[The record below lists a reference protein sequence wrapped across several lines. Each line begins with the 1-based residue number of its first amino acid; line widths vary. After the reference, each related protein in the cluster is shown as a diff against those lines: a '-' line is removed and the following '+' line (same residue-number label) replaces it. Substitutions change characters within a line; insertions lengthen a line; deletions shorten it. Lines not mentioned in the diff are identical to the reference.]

1 LRNKRLS
8 LHEIPFASAPAR
20 RNPLAMAFDSYRDFV
35 HHLDRAGELKRI
47 SQPVATELEITEL
60 ADREMKSPGGGKA
73 LLIEQPTVNGKVS
86 PFPVAINTMGSW
98 KRMAM
103 SMGAETVDEVAKELG
118 ALMKAKPPAS
128 FKETIK
134 LLGTALDLRH
144 AKPNIVKDGPCK
156 EVIQRFDESGKVGK
170 WESETNA
177 TSSHLPTFP
186 PAHFPSGLVH
196 LPPTFPTP
204 PTLLNLPIQKC
215 WPLDGG
221 RFITLPCVVTKDPDT
236 GERNVGM
243 YRIQIYDDRTTGMH
257 WQLQKV
263 GARHGRRYYETG
275 TRMPVSIFLG
285 GDPMFPFAATAPL
298 PDGLDEFL
306 LAGYLRKKSVELV
319 KCETNDLEVPA
330 NADFVIEG
338 YVDPTE
344 PLRDEGPFG
353 DHTGYYTLP
362 EPYPV
367 FHVTAIT
374 HRKDA
379 VYPATIVGIPPMED
393 FYIGGA
399 SVKLFLP
406 IFKMNFPEIV
416 DIALPAEGVF
426 HNLVFVSI
434 KKTYPMQAYKIMHGL
449 WGMGQMMFTKYLV
462 VVDADVNVHNT
473 SEVLFHLCANT
484 DPQRDSIFTKGP
496 SDVLDHAT
504 SEIASGSKLGIDA
517 TKKIP
522 GEGFN
527 RPWPPLI
534 RMDVAVRKKIDSFF
548 QK

>member
-1 LRNKRLS
+1 
-8 LHEIPFASAPAR
+8 
-20 RNPLAMAFDSYRDFV
+20 MAFDSFRDFV
-35 HHLDRAGELKRI
+35 NALDKAGELKRI
-47 SQPVATELEITEL
+47 SQPVATELEITEI

-73 LLIEQPTVNGKVS
+73 LLFEKPTVNGVVS
-86 PFPVAINTMGSW
+86 PFPVAINTMGSH

-103 SMGAETVDEVAKELG
+103 SMGAESVDEVANELG
-118 ALMKAKPPAS
+118 ALMKAKPPTS
-128 FKETIK
+128 FRETIK
-134 LLGTALDLRH
+134 LLGQALDLRH
-144 AKPNIVKDGPCK
+144 AKPKPVKSGACK
-156 EVIQRFDESGKVGK
+156 EVI
-170 WESETNA
+170 
-177 TSSHLPTFP
+177 HLVDSPKLRVDSWPKAPDVNQPSTFNLQ
-186 PAHFPSGLVH
+186 PS
-196 LPPTFPTP
+196 
-204 PTLLNLPIQKC
+204 TLLDLPILKC

-243 YRIQIYDDRTTGMH
+243 YRIQIYDDKTTGMH

-275 TRMPVSIFLG
+275 TRMPVSIFIG

-330 NADFVIEG
+330 NSDFVIEG

-367 FHVTAIT
+367 FHITAIT

-449 WGMGQMMFTKYLV
+449 WGMGQMMFTKYIV
-462 VVDADVNVHNT
+462 VVDAGVNVHNT
-473 SEVLFHLCANT
+473 SEVLFHLTANT

-522 GEGFN
+522 GEGHK
-527 RPWPPLI
+527 RGWPPLI
-534 RMDVAVRKKIDSFF
+534 KMDEATRKKIDAMFGG
-548 QK
+548 KL

>member
-1 LRNKRLS
+1 
-8 LHEIPFASAPAR
+8 
-20 RNPLAMAFDSYRDFV
+20 MAFDSFRDFIAA
-35 HHLDRAGELKRI
+35 LDRAGELKRI
-47 SQPVATELEITEL
+47 SQPVATELEITEI

-73 LLIEQPTVNGKVS
+73 LLFEKPTVNGVVS
-86 PFPVAINTMGSW
+86 PFPVAINTLGSH

-103 SMGAETVDEVAKELG
+103 SMGAESVDEVANELG
-118 ALMKAKPPAS
+118 ALMKAKPPTS
-128 FKETIK
+128 FKEAIK
-134 LLGTALDLRH
+134 LLSLALDLRH
-144 AKPNIVKDGPCK
+144 AKPKTVKSGACK
-156 EVIQRFDESGKVGK
+156 EVIHKFQD
-170 WESETNA
+170 
-177 TSSHLPTFP
+177 SSFKPGIPWP
-186 PAHFPSGLVH
+186 PAPSLETSN
-196 LPPTFPTP
+196 LNLETAPPL
-204 PTLLNLPIQKC
+204 TLLNIPILKC

-221 RFITLPCVVTKDPDT
+221 RFITLPCVVTRDPDT
-236 GERNVGM
+236 GERNLGM
-243 YRIQIYDDRTTGMH
+243 YRIQIYDDKTTGMH

-263 GARHGRRYYETG
+263 AARHGRRYYERG
-275 TRMPVSIFLG
+275 ERMPVAIFIG

-306 LAGYLRKKSVELV
+306 LAGYLRKKSVELI

-338 YVDPTE
+338 YIDPTE
-344 PLRDEGPFG
+344 PLREEGPFG

-449 WGMGQMMFTKYLV
+449 WGMGQMMFTKYIV
-462 VVDADVNVHNT
+462 VVDAGVNVHNT
-473 SEVLFHLCANT
+473 SEVLFHLTANT

-504 SEIASGSKLGIDA
+504 SEIASGSKMGFDA

-522 GEGFN
+522 GEGFK
-527 RPWPPLI
+527 RAWPPLI
-534 RMDVAVRKKIDSFF
+534 KMDEAVKAKVDALFV
-548 QK
+548 KTV

>member
-1 LRNKRLS
+1 ML
-8 LHEIPFASAPAR
+8 E
-20 RNPLAMAFDSYRDFV
+20 
-35 HHLDRAGELKRI
+35 RAGELVRI
-47 SQPVATELEITEL
+47 AQPVATELEITAL
-60 ADREMKSPGGGKA
+60 ADREMKKPGGGKA
-73 LLIEQPTVNGKVS
+73 LLVEQPTVNGQVA
-86 PFPVAINTMGSW
+86 PFPLAINTLGSHR
-98 KRMAM
+98 RMAM
-103 SMGAETVDEVAKELG
+103 SLGAESVEKAAAELG
-118 ALMKAKPPAS
+118 SLMQARPPTGIKEAL
-128 FKETIK
+128 K
-134 LLGTALDLRH
+134 LLGTALELRH
-144 AKPNIVKDGPCK
+144 ARPVIVKGGACK
-156 EVIQRFDESGKVGK
+156 EVVHRFPESGQVGK
-170 WESETNA
+170 WESEKEAALNA
-177 TSSHLPTFP
+177 SMAT
-186 PAHFPSGLVH
+186 GLAQ
-196 LPPTFPTP
+196 LPPTSPTP
-204 PTLLNLPIQKC
+204 PTLLNLPILKC

-236 GERNVGM
+236 GARNVGM
-243 YRIQIYDDRTTGMH
+243 YRMQVYDERTTGMH

-263 GARHGRRYYETG
+263 GARHGRRYYESG
-275 TRMPVSIFLG
+275 ARMPVAVFLG
-285 GDPMFPFAATAPL
+285 GDPVFTFCATAPL

-330 NADFVIEG
+330 NADVVIEG
-338 YVDPTE
+338 YVDPRE
-344 PLRDEGPFG
+344 PLRPEGPFG
-353 DHTGYYTLP
+353 DHTGFYTLP

-393 FYIGGA
+393 FYMGSA

-434 KKTYPMQAYKIMHGL
+434 KKSYPMQAYKIMHGL

-462 VVDADVNVHNT
+462 VVDEDVDVHNT
-473 SEVLFHLCANT
+473 SDVLFRLCANT

-496 SDVLDHAT
+496 ADVLDHAT
-504 SEIASGSKLGIDA
+504 SEMAVGTKLGIDA
-517 TKKIP
+517 TRKLP
-522 GEGFN
+522 GEGFK

-534 RMDVAVRKKIDSFF
+534 RMDPAVQTKVNGLFELQPPTPGDTDS
-548 QK
+548 

>member
-1 LRNKRLS
+1 
-8 LHEIPFASAPAR
+8 
-20 RNPLAMAFDSYRDFV
+20 MAFESFRDFV
-35 HHLDRAGELKRI
+35 NALDRAGELKRI
-47 SQPVATELEITEL
+47 ARPVATELEITEL
-60 ADREMKSPGGGKA
+60 ADREMKSPGGGQA
-73 LLIEQPTVNGKVS
+73 LLLEQPTVNGVVS
-86 PFPVAINTMGSW
+86 PFPVAINTMGSH
-98 KRMAM
+98 KRMAL
-103 SMGAETVDEVAKELG
+103 SMGANSVDEVAGEMG
-118 ALMKAKPPAS
+118 ALMKAKPPTG
-128 FKETIK
+128 FKEALK
-134 LLGTALDLRH
+134 LLGQALDLRH
-144 AKPNIVKDGPCK
+144 AKPKIVKSGPCK
-156 EVIQRFDESGKVGK
+156 DVIHRLENSGES
-170 WESETNA
+170 T
-177 TSSHLPTFP
+177 P
-186 PAHFPSGLVH
+186 PAACPRSASVTASGLVT
-196 LPPTFPTP
+196 LPPTSPTP
-204 PTLLNLPIQKC
+204 PTLANLPILKC

-221 RFITLPCVVTKDPDT
+221 RFITLPCVVTRDPDT

-338 YVDPTE
+338 YVDPAE
-344 PLRDEGPFG
+344 PLREEGPFG

-379 VYPATIVGIPPMED
+379 VYPATIVGLPPMED
-393 FYIGGA
+393 FYLGSA

-449 WGMGQMMFTKYLV
+449 WGMGQMMFTKYIV
-462 VVDADVNVHNT
+462 VVDAGVDVHNT
-473 SEVLFHLCANT
+473 SQVLFHLTANT

-496 SDVLDHAT
+496 ADVLDHAT
-504 SEIASGSKLGIDA
+504 SESAVGSKLGIDA
-517 TKKIP
+517 TRKLP
-522 GEGFN
+522 GEGFK
-527 RPWPPLI
+527 RAWPPLI
-534 RMDVAVRKKIDSFF
+534 RMDEAIRRKVDG

>member
-1 LRNKRLS
+1 
-8 LHEIPFASAPAR
+8 
-20 RNPLAMAFDSYRDFV
+20 MAYESFREF
-35 HHLDRAGELKRI
+35 LQALEQCGELVRV

-60 ADREMKSPGGGKA
+60 ADREMKKPGGGNA
-73 LLIEQPTVNGKVS
+73 LLIEKPTVNGQVS
-86 PFPVAINTMGSW
+86 PFPLAINTLGSW
-98 KRMAM
+98 KRMAV
-103 SMGAETVDEVAKELG
+103 SLQADSVDAVAQELG
-118 ALMKAKPPAS
+118 SLMKAKPPTS
-128 FKETIK
+128 FKEAIK
-134 LLGTALDLRH
+134 LFGTAIDLRH
-144 AKPNIVKDGPCK
+144 AKPALVKSGPCK
-156 EVIQRFDESGKVGK
+156 EVIHRFD
-170 WESETNA
+170 A
-177 TSSHLPTFP
+177 
-186 PAHFPSGLVH
+186 
-196 LPPTFPTP
+196 PPTRTEPWP
-204 PTLLNLPIQKC
+204 AAPNHKSEIINQKSPATLLNLPIQQC

-243 YRIQIYDDRTTGMH
+243 YRMQIYDDRSAGMH

-275 TRMPVSIFLG
+275 TRMPVSVFIG
-285 GDPMFPFAATAPL
+285 GDPVYPFCATAPL

-338 YVDPTE
+338 YVDPRE

-367 FHVTAIT
+367 FHITAIT

-462 VVDADVNVHNT
+462 VVDADVDVHNT
-473 SEVLFHLCANT
+473 SEVLFRLCANT

-496 SDVLDHAT
+496 ADVLDHAT
-504 SEIASGSKLGIDA
+504 SEMAIGSKLGIDA
-517 TKKIP
+517 TKKLP
-522 GEGFN
+522 GEGFK

-534 RMDVAVRKKIDSFF
+534 KMDATVRQKIDELF
-548 QK
+548 KIR

>member
-1 LRNKRLS
+1 
-8 LHEIPFASAPAR
+8 
-20 RNPLAMAFDSYRDFV
+20 MAFDSFRDFV
-35 HHLDRAGELKRI
+35 NALDKAGELKRI
-47 SQPVATELEITEL
+47 SQPVATELEITEI
-60 ADREMKSPGGGKA
+60 ADREMKSSGGGKA
-73 LLIEQPTVNGKVS
+73 LLFEKPTVNGVVS
-86 PFPVAINTMGSW
+86 PFPVAINTLGSH

-103 SMGAETVDEVAKELG
+103 SMGANSVEEVANELG
-118 ALMKAKPPAS
+118 ALMKAKPPTG
-128 FKETIK
+128 FRETIK
-134 LLGTALDLRH
+134 LLGQALDLRH
-144 AKPNIVKDGPCK
+144 AKPKIVKSGACK
-156 EVIQRFDESGKVGK
+156 EVIHKFDAPPSRKEPWPAAPQIVESLNSSIVK
-170 WESETNA
+170 SEKMDPPSA
-177 TSSHLPTFP
+177 TSHSTIQPFNN
-186 PAHFPSGLVH
+186 S
-196 LPPTFPTP
+196 
-204 PTLLNLPIQKC
+204 TLLNLPILKC

-221 RFITLPCVVTKDPDT
+221 RFITLPCVVTRDPDT

-243 YRIQIYDDRTTGMH
+243 YRIQIYDDKTTGMH

-275 TRMPVSIFLG
+275 TRMPVSIFIG

-306 LAGYLRKKSVELV
+306 LAGYLRKKSVELI

-330 NADFVIEG
+330 NSDFVIEG

-367 FHVTAIT
+367 FHITAIT

-449 WGMGQMMFTKYLV
+449 WGMGQMMFTKYIV
-462 VVDADVNVHNT
+462 VVDAGVNVHNT
-473 SEVLFHLCANT
+473 SEVLFHLTANT

-522 GEGFN
+522 GEGFK
-527 RPWPPLI
+527 RAWPPLI
-534 RMDVAVRKKIDSFF
+534 KMDEAVKMKVEKMFGG
-548 QK
+548 K

>member
-1 LRNKRLS
+1 
-8 LHEIPFASAPAR
+8 
-20 RNPLAMAFDSYRDFV
+20 MAFDSFRDWTRQ
-35 HHLDRAGELKRI
+35 LEAAGELKRVA
-47 SQPVATELEITEL
+47 QPLATELEITEL
-60 ADREMKSPGGGKA
+60 ADREMKKPGGGQA
-73 LLIEQPTVNGKVS
+73 LLIEKPTVNGVVS
-86 PFPVAINTMGSW
+86 PFPLAINTMGSPR
-98 KRMAM
+98 RMAM
-103 SMGAETVDEVAKELG
+103 CLGADSVEAAAAELG
-118 ALMKAKPPAS
+118 ALMKAKPPTG
-128 FKETIK
+128 FKEAIK
-134 LLGTALDLRH
+134 LLGLALDLRH
-144 AKPNIVKDGPCK
+144 AKPKVVKDGPCK
-156 EVIQRFDESGKVGK
+156 EVIHSFQDEPGKGGK
-170 WESETNA
+170 GAGEPSP
-177 TSSHLPTFP
+177 LPLVSAAPFP
-186 PAHFPSGLVH
+186 APRGQTP
-196 LPPTFPTP
+196 LPPTSPTP

-221 RFITLPCVVTKDPDT
+221 RFITLPCVVTRDPDT

-243 YRIQIYDDRTTGMH
+243 YRVQIYDDRTTGMH

-263 GARHGRRYYETG
+263 AARHGRRYYETG
-275 TRMPVSIFLG
+275 TRMPVAIFLG
-285 GDPMFPFAATAPL
+285 GDPVFAFAATAPL

-338 YVDPTE
+338 YVDPRE

-367 FHVTAIT
+367 FHITAIT
-374 HRKDA
+374 HRRDA
-379 VYPATIVGIPPMED
+379 VYPSTIVGMPPMED
-393 FYIGGA
+393 FYIGSA

-434 KKTYPMQAYKIMHGL
+434 RKTYPLQAYKIMHGL

-462 VVDADVNVHNT
+462 VVDDDVDVHNT
-473 SEVLFHLCANT
+473 SEVLFRLCANT

-496 SDVLDHAT
+496 ADVLDHAT
-504 SEIASGSKLGIDA
+504 SEMAMGSKLGIDA
-517 TKKIP
+517 TKKLP
-522 GEGFN
+522 GEGFK

-534 RMDVAVRKKIDSFF
+534 KMEAAVKERVGKLFTPWHPT
-548 QK
+548 

>member
-1 LRNKRLS
+1 
-8 LHEIPFASAPAR
+8 
-20 RNPLAMAFDSYRDFV
+20 MAFDSFGEFV
-35 HHLDRAGELKRI
+35 QQLDRAGELVRI
-47 SQPVATELEITEL
+47 SPPIATELEITEL
-60 ADREMKSPGGGKA
+60 ADREMKKPGGGKA
-73 LLIEQPTVNGKVS
+73 LLIEQPTVDGVVS
-86 PFPVAINTMGSW
+86 PFPVAINTLGSH
-98 KRMAM
+98 KRMAL
-103 SMGAETVDEVAKELG
+103 SMGAESVDDVANELG
-118 ALMKAKPPAS
+118 ALMKAKPPTS
-128 FKETIK
+128 MRETMK
-134 LLGTALDLRH
+134 LLSLALDLRH
-144 AKPNIVKDGPCK
+144 ARPKLVKDGPCK
-156 EVIQRFDESGKVGK
+156 EVIRKFEVR
-170 WESETNA
+170 SERCEGW
-177 TSSHLPTFP
+177 P
-186 PAHFPSGLVH
+186 PAPKIDGSPLSPLPSPL
-196 LPPTFPTP
+196 
-204 PTLLNLPIQKC
+204 PTLLNLPILKC

-243 YRIQIYDDRTTGMH
+243 YRIQIYDDHTTGMH

-275 TRMPVSIFLG
+275 TRMPVAIFLG

-330 NADFVIEG
+330 NSDFVIEG

-344 PLRDEGPFG
+344 PLREEGPFG

-367 FHVTAIT
+367 FHITAIT

-449 WGMGQMMFTKYLV
+449 WGMGQMMFTKYLI
-462 VVDADVNVHNT
+462 VVDDDVNVHNT
-473 SEVLFHLCANT
+473 SEVLFRLCANT
-484 DPQRDSIFTKGP
+484 DPQRDSLFTKGP

-504 SEIASGSKLGIDA
+504 SEIAVGSKLGIDA
-517 TKKIP
+517 TKKLS
-522 GEGFN
+522 GEGFK

-534 RMDVAVRKKIDSFF
+534 KMDAAVKAKVEKLFNL
-548 QK
+548 

>member
-1 LRNKRLS
+1 
-8 LHEIPFASAPAR
+8 
-20 RNPLAMAFDSYRDFV
+20 MAFESFREFV
-35 HHLDRAGELKRI
+35 EALDRAGELKRI

-73 LLIEQPTVNGKVS
+73 LLFERPTINGVVS
-86 PFPVAINTMGSW
+86 PFPVAINTLGSHR
-98 KRMAM
+98 RMAL
-103 SMGAETVDEVAKELG
+103 SMGAGSVDEVARELG
-118 ALMKAKPPAS
+118 ALMKAKPPTG
-128 FKETIK
+128 FKEAIQ
-134 LLGTALDLRH
+134 LLSLALDLRH
-144 AKPNIVKDGPCK
+144 ARPKTVRTGPCK
-156 EVIQRFDESGKVGK
+156 DVIQTFEAPASRQAAWPGAPDITSAAA
-170 WESETNA
+170 A
-177 TSSHLPTFP
+177 TS
-186 PAHFPSGLVH
+186 PA
-196 LPPTFPTP
+196 P
-204 PTLLNLPIQKC
+204 PTLANLPILKC

-221 RFITLPCVVTKDPDT
+221 RFVTLPCVVTRDPDT
-236 GERNVGM
+236 GERNLGM
-243 YRIQIYDDRTTGMH
+243 YRVQVYDDRTTGMH

-263 GARHGRRYYETG
+263 AARHGRRYYERG
-275 TRMPVSIFLG
+275 ERMPVAIFLG

-338 YVDPTE
+338 YIDPTE
-344 PLRDEGPFG
+344 PLREEGPFG

-374 HRKDA
+374 HRRDA

-416 DIALPAEGVF
+416 DIALPAEGTF

-434 KKTYPMQAYKIMHGL
+434 RKTYPMQAYKIMHGL
-449 WGMGQMMFTKYLV
+449 WGMGQMMFTKYIV
-462 VVDADVNVHNT
+462 VVDAEVDVHNT
-473 SEVLFHLCANT
+473 GEVLFHLTANT

-504 SEIASGSKLGIDA
+504 SEIASGSKLGFDA
-517 TKKIP
+517 TKKLP
-522 GEGFN
+522 GEGFK
-527 RPWPPLI
+527 RAWPPLI
-534 RMDVAVRKKIDSFF
+534 RMDAGVKAKMEKLFAEAAPGR
-548 QK
+548 

>member
-1 LRNKRLS
+1 
-8 LHEIPFASAPAR
+8 
-20 RNPLAMAFDSYRDFV
+20 MAFESFRDWLN
-35 HHLDRAGELKRI
+35 HLDRAGELKRI
-47 SQPVATELEITEL
+47 EQPVATELEITEL

-73 LLIEQPTVNGKVS
+73 LLIEKPTVNGQPS
-86 PFPVAINTMGSW
+86 PFPVAINTMGSH
-98 KRMAM
+98 KRMAI
-103 SMGAETVDEVAKELG
+103 SMGANSVAEVANELG
-118 ALMKAKPPAS
+118 SLMKAKPPTSMRDAL
-128 FKETIK
+128 K
-134 LLGTALDLRH
+134 LLSQAFELRH
-144 AKPNIVKDGPCK
+144 AKPRLVKDGPCK
-156 EVIQRFDESGKVGK
+156 EVIHKFDAPPSRRESWPDAPSV
-170 WESETNA
+170 ESLNRSYVASACGSTMQQCND
-177 TSSHLPTFP
+177 
-186 PAHFPSGLVH
+186 V
-196 LPPTFPTP
+196 
-204 PTLLNLPIQKC
+204 TLLDLPILKC

-263 GARHGRRYYETG
+263 GARHGRRYYATG

-306 LAGYLRKKSVELV
+306 LAGYLRKERVSLV
-319 KCETNDLEVPA
+319 KCESNDLEVPA

-338 YVDPTE
+338 YIDPSE

-393 FYIGGA
+393 FYMGGA
-399 SVKLFLP
+399 SVRLFLP

-416 DIALPAEGVF
+416 DLALPAEGVF

-434 KKTYPMQAYKIMHGL
+434 RKTYPMQAYKIMHGL
-449 WGMGQMMFTKYLV
+449 WGMGQMMFTKYVV
-462 VVDADVNVHNT
+462 VVDDDVDVHNT
-473 SEVLFHLCANT
+473 SEVLFRLCANT

-504 SEIASGSKLGIDA
+504 SEIAIGSKLGIDA
-517 TKKIP
+517 TKKLP
-522 GEGFN
+522 GEGFK

-534 RMDVAVRKKIDSFF
+534 KMDESVRLRVAELLNEAR
-548 QK
+548 

>member
-1 LRNKRLS
+1 
-8 LHEIPFASAPAR
+8 
-20 RNPLAMAFDSYRDFV
+20 MAFESYRDFV
-35 HHLDRAGELKRI
+35 SQLDMAGELIRI
-47 SQPVATELEITEL
+47 TQPVATELEITEL

-73 LLIEQPTVNGKVS
+73 LLIEKPTVNGVVS
-86 PFPVAINTMGSW
+86 PFPVAINTLGSH
-98 KRMAM
+98 KRMAL
-103 SMGAETVDEVAKELG
+103 SLGAESVDAAAAELG
-118 ALMKAKPPAS
+118 SLMKAKPPTS
-128 FKETIK
+128 LRETMK
-134 LLGTALDLRH
+134 LLGQALDLRH
-144 AKPNIVKDGPCK
+144 AKPKLVKTGPCK
-156 EVIQRFDESGKVGK
+156 EVIRKFD
-170 WESETNA
+170 A
-177 TSSHLPTFP
+177 
-186 PAHFPSGLVH
+186 
-196 LPPTFPTP
+196 PPTRTEPWP
-204 PTLLNLPIQKC
+204 SAPSIDNHQSSIINHQSSTLLNLPILKC

-275 TRMPVSIFLG
+275 TRMPVAIFLG
-285 GDPMFPFAATAPL
+285 GDPVFAFAATAPL

-330 NADFVIEG
+330 NSDFVIEG

-449 WGMGQMMFTKYLV
+449 WGMGQMMFTKYIV
-462 VVDADVNVHNT
+462 VVDDDVNVHNT
-473 SEVLFHLCANT
+473 SDVLFRLCANT

-517 TKKIP
+517 TKKLP
-522 GEGFN
+522 GEGFK

-534 RMDVAVRKKIDSFF
+534 KMSEEIRRKIDALF
-548 QK
+548 KTNP

>member
-1 LRNKRLS
+1 
-8 LHEIPFASAPAR
+8 
-20 RNPLAMAFDSYRDFV
+20 MAFDSFRDFV
-35 HHLDRAGELKRI
+35 NALDKAGELKRI
-47 SQPVATELEITEL
+47 AQPVATELEITEI

-73 LLIEQPTVNGKVS
+73 LLFEQPTVNGQVS
-86 PFPVAINTMGSW
+86 PFPVAINTMGSH
-98 KRMAM
+98 KRIAM
-103 SMGAETVDEVAKELG
+103 SLGANSVDEVAAELG
-118 ALMKAKPPAS
+118 SLMKAKPPTS
-128 FKETIK
+128 FREAIK
-134 LLGTALDLRH
+134 LLGQALDLRH
-144 AKPNIVKDGPCK
+144 AKPKLMKDGPCK
-156 EVIQRFDESGKVGK
+156 EAIHKFDGSRESRV
-170 WESETNA
+170 ESWPKAPDWRN
-177 TSSHLPTFP
+177 
-186 PAHFPSGLVH
+186 
-196 LPPTFPTP
+196 PPTLNCTP
-204 PTLLNLPIQKC
+204 NAFGAQPSTLLNLPIQKC

-275 TRMPVSIFLG
+275 TRMPVAIFLG
-285 GDPMFPFAATAPL
+285 GDPVFTFAATAPL

-330 NADFVIEG
+330 TADFVIEG
-338 YVDPTE
+338 YVDPRE
-344 PLRDEGPFG
+344 PLREEGPFG

-367 FHVTAIT
+367 FHITAIT

-379 VYPATIVGIPPMED
+379 VYPATIVGMPPMED

-399 SVKLFLP
+399 SMKLFLP

-462 VVDADVNVHNT
+462 VVDDDVDVHNT
-473 SEVLFHLCANT
+473 SEVLFRLCANT

-496 SDVLDHAT
+496 ADVLDHAT
-504 SEIASGSKLGIDA
+504 SEMAMGTKLGIDA
-517 TKKIP
+517 TKKLS
-522 GEGFN
+522 GEGFK

-534 RMDVAVRKKIDSFF
+534 KMDEGVKEKISALFGDTTKK
-548 QK
+548 